1 RLVGGKPG
9 EQGIGAVV
17 VVGTDTVV
25 SAAEQRVEH
34 ADVAAAVRAFAD
46 RDGDVLRRLPV
57 GAQGQGGSGVLLGGG
72 HAPYRC
78 GLVLVRRGPRG
89 FGDVKLE
96 AAPAAGDRESVALP
110 GGVGHQVVGE
120 LDSRGV
126 AHQHRHVVFDGDA
139 GAEDV
144 EVAPV
149 AVLVLS
155 VQVELGEVR
164 TVAQV

>member
-1 RLVGGKPG
+1 GGAGIPRLRRGQRRGTLGCGLVVQERVHHHGGARLHRLVGGKPG

-89 FGDVKLE
+89 
-96 AAPAAGDRESVALP
+96 
-110 GGVGHQVVGE
+110 
-120 LDSRGV
+120 
-126 AHQHRHVVFDGDA
+126 
-139 GAEDV
+139 
-144 EVAPV
+144 
-149 AVLVLS
+149 
-155 VQVELGEVR
+155 
-164 TVAQV
+164 